1 MRTAE
6 EMRVVLENWENSGL
20 SQRSFAARE
29 GISYTTMQYWRRRL
43 KVIDAEA
50 TVDAEVCRGFVPV
63 EVLAPE
69 AAEAPKIELRIGDD
83 FSLSIPRGFDA
94 KELRRIVSVIREC

>member
-20 SQRSFAARE
+20 SQRSFAVRE

-50 TVDAEVCRGFVPV
+50 TADADDCRGFVPV

-69 AAEAPKIELRIGDD
+69 SVETAKIELRIGDD
-83 FSLSIPRGFDA
+83 LLLSIPTGLDS